1 MIWRK
6 DYMADFTRLNRLRAE
21 LEKAKAKRTELD
33 NRIRETERKCKEEE
47 STTIRDIVR
56 AARMTPEQLAALI
69 GMNGAEKLE
78 AINNVGELEALNG
91 TVNAGSENLADENE
105 EDEENKESEDMARDE
120 EDI

>member
-1 MIWRK
+1 
-6 DYMADFTRLNRLRAE
+6 MADFTRLNRLRAE

-78 AINNVGELEALNG
+78 AINNSGELEALNG
-91 TVNAGSENLADENE
+91 TVNAGSENFADENE

>member
-1 MIWRK
+1 
-6 DYMADFTRLNRLRAE
+6 MADFTRLNRLRAE

-78 AINNVGELEALNG
+78 AINNAGELEALNG
-91 TVNAGSENLADENE
+91 TVNAGSENYADENE
-105 EDEENKESEDMARDE
+105 EENKESEEMARDE
-120 EDI
+120 EDY

>member
-1 MIWRK
+1 
-6 DYMADFTRLNRLRAE
+6 MADFTRLNRLRAE

-69 GMNGAEKLE
+69 GMNGAEKIE
-78 AINNVGELEALNG
+78 AINNSGELEALNG
-91 TVNAGSENLADENE
+91 TVNAGSENIADENE
-105 EDEENKESEDMARDE
+105 EENKESEDMARDE